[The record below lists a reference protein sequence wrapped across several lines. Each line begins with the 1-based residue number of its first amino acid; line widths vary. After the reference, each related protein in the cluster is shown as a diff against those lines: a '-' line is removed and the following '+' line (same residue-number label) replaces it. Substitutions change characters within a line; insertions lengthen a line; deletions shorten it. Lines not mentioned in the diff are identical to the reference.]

1 MKIGILG
8 SGSVGSFFGS
18 FLSEA
23 GHDVT
28 FIARGAHL
36 AEMNKKGL
44 LIKRDNE
51 EITIHNTFTEDIST
65 LAECELVLFC
75 VKSGDTRETAEKLV
89 GVLNKSAFVMSFQ
102 NGVSNEEV
110 LVDVFGEDR
119 VLSAVVFVQAAIK
132 APGVVEQHGSYGLV
146 IGGLNDS
153 GINAAENIATLLK
166 DAGIPVKCTDQVM
179 LRKWKKYLFS
189 LLFNPLTAAI
199 DKTIGEILEDPH
211 LKKIAR
217 SIGLETIQVA
227 ALCGIP
233 LTEKDIDQAFQNAEL
248 AKSHT
253 TSMLQDIRNGKV
265 TEADELVGYVLD
277 KAKIHGLSIDTLKT
291 IYFILKNK
299 ENNVQTT

>member
-1 MKIGILG
+1 LKIGILG

-36 AEMNKKGL
+36 AEMNKAGL
-44 LIKRDNE
+44 LIKRENE
-51 EITIHNTFTEDIST
+51 EITIHNTFTEDISA
-65 LAECELVLFC
+65 LAECELVLFS
-75 VKSGDTRETAEKLV
+75 VKSGDTRATAERLV
-89 GVLNKSAFVMSFQ
+89 KVLNKSAYVMSFQ

-110 LVDVFGEDR
+110 LADVFGEDR
-119 VLSAVVFVQAAIK
+119 VLSAVVFVQAAIE
-132 APGVVEQHGSYGLV
+132 APGVIKQNGSYGLV
-146 IGGLNDS
+146 IGGLSEN
-153 GINAAENIATLLK
+153 GENAADNIATVFK
-166 DAGIPVKCTDQVM
+166 EAGIPVKCTDQVM

-211 LKKIAR
+211 LKKIAW

-233 LTEKDIDQAFQNAEL
+233 LNEKDIDQAFQNAEL
-248 AKSHT
+248 AKTHT
-253 TSMLQDIRNGKV
+253 TSMLQDIRKGKV
-265 TEADELVGYVLD
+265 TEADELVGYVLE
-277 KAKIHGLSIDTLKT
+277 KAEIHSLSIETLKT

-299 ENNVQTT
+299 ENNLQTT

>member
-44 LIKRDNE
+44 LIKRDND
-51 EITIHNTFTEDIST
+51 EITIHNTFTEDISA

-89 GVLNKSAFVMSFQ
+89 GVLNKSASVMSFQ

-132 APGVVEQHGSYGLV
+132 SPGVVEQYGSYGLV
-146 IGGLNDS
+146 IGGLS
-153 GINAAENIATLLK
+153 EIGMNAAEKIAIVLK
-166 DAGIPVKCTDQVM
+166 EAGVPVKCTDQVM

-211 LKKIAR
+211 LKKIAW
-217 SIGLETIQVA
+217 SIGLETVQVA

-233 LTEKDIDQAFQNAEL
+233 LTEKDIEQAFQNAEL
-248 AKSHT
+248 AKTHA
-253 TSMLQDIRNGKV
+253 TSMLQDIRKGKV

-277 KAKIHGLSIDTLKT
+277 KAEIHGLSIDTLKT

-299 ENNVQTT
+299 ENNLPTT